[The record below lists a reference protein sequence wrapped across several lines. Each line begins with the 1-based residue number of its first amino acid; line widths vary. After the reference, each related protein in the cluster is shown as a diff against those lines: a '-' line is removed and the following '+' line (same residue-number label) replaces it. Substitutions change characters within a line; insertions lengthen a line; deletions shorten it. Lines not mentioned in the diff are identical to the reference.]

1 MTPAPVRTPALAR
14 ISKGMT
20 TRDMVMTL
28 TGTMRTIQA
37 EEVSTVLVTPEGVN
51 EGKAMR
57 ILAPMKAVE
66 AMRTQ
71 VPMEVVEVQA
81 VMKAR
86 EPTAIQEA
94 AGTQGETAVQEAPAV
109 PAMVETL
116 EVQAERAVRETA
128 VTPEG
133 KAIPGAKV
141 VKADGGEGRAPSRVQ

>member
-1 MTPAPVRTPALAR
+1 MTPAMIPVTTPTLVG

-28 TGTMRTIQA
+28 TGTMRTIRA

-71 VPMEVVEVQA
+71 VPMEVVGVQA
-81 VMKAR
+81 VMKAQ
-86 EPTAIQEA
+86 EP
-94 AGTQGETAVQEAPAV
+94 TAVQEAPAV

-141 VKADGGEGRAPSRVQ
+141 VKADGVEETGNQ